1 MQGRLEVA
9 MAGRY
14 RTYWIVR
21 RRYRV
26 AGYVGSI
33 VSLLIAAFYLV
44 PLVHGADASGAAG
57 PPGDPLETLGLL
69 ALAAVI
75 PPVVA
80 RLLWRVH
87 RRRFLDD
94 MYPLSIV

>member
-1 MQGRLEVA
+1 

-14 RTYWIVR
+14 RTYWVVR
-21 RRYRV
+21 RRYRL
-26 AGYVGSI
+26 AGYFGSI
-33 VSLLIAAFYLV
+33 ASLLIAAFYLV
-44 PLVHGADASGAAG
+44 PLVHGADASGAALSST
-57 PPGDPLETLGLL
+57 DPLGTL
-69 ALAAVI
+69 ALLFVAAII
-75 PPVVA
+75 PPLVA

>member
-1 MQGRLEVA
+1 MTARH
-9 MAGRY
+9 

-21 RRYRV
+21 RRYRL

-33 VSLLIAAFYLV
+33 VSLLITAFYLV
-44 PLVHGADASGAAG
+44 PLVHGADASGATG
-57 PPGDPLETLGLL
+57 PSGDPLGTFGLL

-75 PPVVA
+75 PPLVA

>member
-1 MQGRLEVA
+1 

-14 RTYWIVR
+14 RTYWLVR
-21 RRYRV
+21 RRYRL

-33 VSLLIAAFYLV
+33 VTLFLTAFYLV
-44 PLVHGADASGAAG
+44 PLVHGADASGPAG
-57 PPGDPLETLGLL
+57 SSTDPLVTLGLL
-69 ALAAVI
+69 TLAAVL
-75 PPVVA
+75 PPLIA